1 MGGNAFKSLA
11 AAFPRMPPTVYNVL
25 KATLLPPLQPLYAHV
40 LVAPE
45 APEKADY
52 GDLDIVV
59 SGPRDGLTADD
70 VKAALRATH
79 SVALGGNRISNFA
92 VPVSAFPDVARA
104 WRGASA
110 SGQIIGFNP
119 EVADATDEIESNVYI
134 QVDVNVCAD
143 EAQFERTVFY
153 TSYGDMG
160 LMLGLIAQ
168 TAGLSLGI
176 FGLKVCG
183 MLHIPQR
190 RASTMTDHIPFQLAE
205 PIGSPSQTYYLSSS
219 MSDILAFLG
228 LSMERWRRGFATQDE
243 VVQWVATSPFAA
255 SFAARLK
262 SGESKLL
269 PKEKGEGRPMRQKFI
284 SFLKQHEFDTTT
296 DSVFTS
302 SGDREK
308 KMHEALRYFGKDK
321 EYAAILDIERAGK
334 RAKVILNGTNVQNW
348 TGANGMPVRY
358 ILDEVKVR
366 LAARSSGTEPVVS
379 EEVPTWQRALL
390 DMSDEE
396 VRELTVTVKEELDAA
411 GKLAFDWRAAKAAKM
426 KKKAGAGQAKE
437 RENVVEA

>member
-25 KATLLPPLQPLYAHV
+25 KATLLPPLQPLYSHV

-92 VPVSAFPDVARA
+92 VPVGAFPDVARA

-110 SGQIIGFNP
+110 SGQSIGFDP
-119 EVADATDEIESNVYI
+119 EVTIATDDSESDVFI

-168 TAGLSLGI
+168 TAGLSFGI
-176 FGLKVCG
+176 FGLK
-183 MLHIPQR
+183 
-190 RASTMTDHIPFQLAE
+190 LAE

-228 LSMERWRRGFATQDE
+228 LSMERWKRGFATQDE
-243 VVQWVATSPFAA
+243 VIQWVATSPLAA

-269 PKEKGEGRPMRQKFI
+269 PKEKGDGRPMRQKFI
-284 SFLKQHEFDTTT
+284 SFLKQHEFDTAT

-302 SGDREK
+302 PSDREK

-334 RAKVILNGTNVQNW
+334 RAKVILNGSNVQNW

-411 GKLAFDWRAAKAAKM
+411 GKLAFDWRAAKAAKL
-426 KKKAGAGQAKE
+426 KKKAGAGQAEE
-437 RENVVEA
+437 REIVVEA